1 MKTMS
6 MTAQVAAL
14 AAGQWGMLTTAQAE
28 AEGLTRLQLARLTDA
43 GVLERVDRG
52 VYAMASS
59 QDERTELRAAW
70 MSLAPKLTAEE
81 RLQDPLLT
89 GVVSHTSAAA
99 LHGVGDLL
107 DDEPEFTVSTRKQSR
122 RGIRLHRAALEP
134 GDVTIAEGLPVT
146 TPARTVADLLRD
158 GHDVSHV
165 ADVAGDVLRRDLATR
180 NDIAMALDPLARRN
194 DQADGAALLEHLLE
208 MVGLSSTALASSFA
222 SSGLGPA
229 LVASGQ
235 LDALRRVIDALPTPA
250 ISPDALESLQK
261 IIADAMPPVRIPQ
274 NLFPQLD
281 LSSTFKG
288 LDMAATMNLE
298 PIRAAIASALSA
310 RHPNPMTVPARDE
323 DAVAAVATPQL
334 QGEAS

>member
-1 MKTMS
+1 

-14 AAGQWGMLTTAQAE
+14 AARQWGMLTTAQAE

-59 QDERTELRAAW
+59 QDEHAELRAAW

-122 RGIRLHRAALEP
+122 RGIRLHRTALEP

-180 NDIAMALDPLARRN
+180 HDIAMALEPLARRN

-208 MVGLSSTALASSFA
+208 MVGLSNTALASAFA
-222 SSGLGPA
+222 CSTLGKA

-235 LDALRRVIDALPTPA
+235 LDALHRVIDTLPTPA
-250 ISPDALESLQK
+250 FSPQTLESLRK
-261 IIADAMPPVRIPQ
+261 IVADAVPPVRVPPSLI
-274 NLFPQLD
+274 PQLD
-281 LSSTFKG
+281 LSSALKG
-288 LDMAATMNLE
+288 LDVGAITDLE
-298 PIRAAIASALSA
+298 PLRAAIASTLSA
-310 RHPNPMTVPARDE
+310 QHPNPMTVPARDK
-323 DAVAAVATPQL
+323 DTVGAVATPQP
-334 QGEAS
+334 QEEAS